1 MITRLLVK
9 LSQSIWFT
17 SHFPISSV
25 PSPMVVPCFS
35 ACQVRSQDLLR
46 DRLGEKIFASRFSSL
61 AYRPGE
67 DWDKDSDLIL
77 IYSRYIYI
85 CMFII
90 VDIYIYIYV
99 YVYVVWVWWC
109 WKPLLQ
115 AQVRFMDNLRTVCS
129 QGTTSAKW
137 RFFAMI
143 IWSMA

>member
-90 VDIYIYIYV
+90 VDIYMFMYMLFGFDGVGNHCCKLRYDSWMFLEQYV
-99 YVYVVWVWWC
+99 L
-109 WKPLLQ
+109 KERPQ
-115 AQVRFMDNLRTVCS
+115 QSGGSLR
-129 QGTTSAKW
+129 
-137 RFFAMI
+137 
-143 IWSMA
+143 